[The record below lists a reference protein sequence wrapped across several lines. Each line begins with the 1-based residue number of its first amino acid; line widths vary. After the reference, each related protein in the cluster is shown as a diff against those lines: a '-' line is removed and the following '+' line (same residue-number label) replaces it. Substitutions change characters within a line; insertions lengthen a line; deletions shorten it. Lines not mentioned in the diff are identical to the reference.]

1 MGQKSEALMA
11 GLCSRKFSRLRP
23 KKAGG
28 QDICHQLVEFERRA
42 RTLSEHNEIIN
53 APDNELNLPSE
64 NDKVL
69 NINSNDTRIDFRNV
83 LASLIHIVDM
93 SKIISSIETATQ
105 YVVDVPVQYQEDL
118 KNNLLEINQNS
129 KTKVMWPTI
138 VKRLKNNKK
147 EFVDNLPIHEEKIL
161 QGNPMH
167 EISTGMQMMHLQQ
180 QVAELTQLVKDA
192 YEAILLIDE
201 ELKADKIGLLNAGYE
216 GIQHALQHEG
226 EQQLHELI
234 VAQAQLR
241 EAKNRIGEVLKT
253 RIDAFSPVEKNQLF
267 RIGLMVFDKNYNQ
280 KKDDAYHKIQDY
292 FYLYLRAVQ
301 LHAASFTLVG
311 DTKVAEQIYN
321 DAKDFIRSLNLS
333 SIESIRY
340 IHQNVP
346 DSDFFF
352 PNVVEKIEQEKQ
364 LCLEEAKP
372 YDFVEISFTG
382 EELLEVYNDGER
394 EA

>member
-1 MGQKSEALMA
+1 M
-11 GLCSRKFSRLRP
+11 
-23 KKAGG
+23 
-28 QDICHQLVEFERRA
+28 
-42 RTLSEHNEIIN
+42 SEHNEIIN

-83 LASLIHIVDM
+83 LASLIHIAD
-93 SKIISSIETATQ
+93 ISNILRSIKTATQ
-105 YVVDVPVQYQEDL
+105 YIVDVPVEYQDAL
-118 KNNLLEINQNS
+118 KDNLVQINQNS
-129 KTKVMWPTI
+129 KNKKMWPTL
-138 VKRLKNNKK
+138 VRVTSDNKK
-147 EFVDNLPIHEEKIL
+147 EFVANLPIHEEEL
-161 QGNPMH
+161 VQGNPMH
-167 EISTGMQMMHLQQ
+167 EISTGMQMMNLQQ
-180 QVAELTQLVKDA
+180 QIAELTQLVKDA
-192 YEAILLIDE
+192 YEAVLRIE
-201 ELKADKIGLLNAGYE
+201 EGQKDDRVGLLKSGYE
-216 GIQHALQHEG
+216 GVQHALQHEG
-226 EQQLHELI
+226 VQQLNELI
-234 VAQAQLR
+234 AAQAQLR
-241 EAKNRIGEVLKT
+241 EAKNRIGEVLKS
-253 RIDAFSPVEKNQLF
+253 RLDAFSPVEKNQLL
-267 RIGLMVFDKNYNQ
+267 RIGIMVFDQNYNQ
-280 KKDDAYHKIQDY
+280 KKDADYHRIQDY

-301 LHAASFTLVG
+301 LHAASFTVVG

-321 DAKDFIRSLNLS
+321 DAKDFIRSLSFS

-340 IHQNVP
+340 IHQDVP